1 MKLKRDD
8 LYVIDKKYFEQT
20 EKFHADERNT
30 DWQKYCLLASTKLL
44 ECQQTYARQA
54 AKDLARMVST
64 GELNMEKITTIKT
77 VLKETSEKEFVK
89 PECKQLLYVTDN
101 IESIIDYLKNYSD
114 EDIKNKIF
122 KTGA

>member
-8 LYVIDKKYFEQT
+8 LYIIDKKYSEQT

-89 PECKQLLYVTDN
+89 PECMKNVLEILDALNNTFGMVN
-101 IESIIDYLKNYSD
+101 I
-114 EDIKNKIF
+114 IKK
-122 KTGA
+122 